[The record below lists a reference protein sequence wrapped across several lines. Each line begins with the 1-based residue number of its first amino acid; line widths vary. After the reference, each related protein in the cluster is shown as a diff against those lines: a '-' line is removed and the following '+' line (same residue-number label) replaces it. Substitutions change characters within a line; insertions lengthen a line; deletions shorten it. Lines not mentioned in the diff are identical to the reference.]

1 MFRILKLC
9 LPELCLA
16 LCVLVCAGCS
26 VFNSSHGKSAA
37 AVSYSDQSL
46 HNYKQGQ
53 YYASAGRFE
62 LAREYYLLA
71 LAATTDPD
79 MQEAISRDLEAADA
93 AIQIQR

>member
-1 MFRILKLC
+1 MMTRLKML
-9 LPELCLA
+9 LPLVLLA
-16 LCVLVCAGCS
+16 LSAIFCAGCS
-26 VFNSSHGKSAA
+26 LFEAPKANAA
-37 AVSYSDQSL
+37 AVNYSDQSL

-71 LAATTDPD
+71 LAATSDPE

-93 AIQIQR
+93 AIYIQR